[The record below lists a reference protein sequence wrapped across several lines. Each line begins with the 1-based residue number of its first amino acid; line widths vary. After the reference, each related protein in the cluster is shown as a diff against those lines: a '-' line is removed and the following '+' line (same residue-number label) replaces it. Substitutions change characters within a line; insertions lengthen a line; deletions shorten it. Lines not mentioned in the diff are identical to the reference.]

1 MGYRIL
7 LILIGLALSQPCFAQ
22 GKLELEF
29 PTWQAEEPG
38 YAEFWTEAVKAFEQ
52 SHPNVKINKYQV
64 PFREF
69 IDKMTVRFAAG
80 NPPQVAHLPTR
91 NLPSFAAQGWLMP
104 LDDLIAKTD
113 IRATYTKMAEEM
125 VWNGKTQGV
134 LLMGYGMMFFYNER
148 ILKEAGVAV
157 PTTEEELLKAI
168 QAATNVNKGLF
179 GWGTTTTDH
188 PQIYVDWASWATGL
202 GVSFYKE
209 HQYSFTDPAVV
220 RAIDRFRVA
229 AKHAPKGTST
239 EAMRQLFVDGKI
251 AMLRDGPW
259 VGAMLKKAPED
270 VRPFL
275 KMGLLPFPHNPGGT
289 SNSIHIPAKIDPERK
304 QLVWEFIQLLTIP
317 EWQAKYML
325 LTRSPAPR
333 RNALS
338 ERQQAE
344 QPELTLVAKSVSSA
358 VNLFPEIP
366 AARTNYNQIA
376 KLVGEAGI
384 RLVNSDRP
392 TADILKD
399 LQAELVRRVPLK

>member
-1 MGYRIL
+1 MRYRIL

-38 YAEFWTEAVKAFEQ
+38 NADFWNEAVKAFEQ
-52 SHPNVKINKYQV
+52 SHPSVKVNKYQV

-80 NPPQVAHLPTR
+80 NPPQIAHLPVR

-113 IRATYTKMAEEM
+113 IRATYTKMADEM
-125 VWNGKTQGV
+125 VWEGKTQGV
-134 LLMGYGMMFFYNER
+134 LLMGYGMMFYYNEK

-157 PTTEEELLKAI
+157 PKSEEELLKAI
-168 QAATNVNKGLF
+168 QAATNVNKGIF
-179 GWGTTTTDH
+179 GWGATTTDH
-188 PQIYVDWASWATGL
+188 PNIYVDWASWATGL
-202 GVSFYKE
+202 GVSLYKE
-209 HQYSFTDPAVV
+209 NQYNFTDPVVV

-270 VRPFL
+270 ARPFL
-275 KMGLLPFPHNPGGT
+275 KMGLLPFTHNPGGT

-304 QLVWEFIQLLTIP
+304 QLVWEFIQMLTTP
-317 EWQAKYML
+317 EWQARFML

-344 QPELTLVAKSVSSA
+344 QPELALVAKSVSTA
-358 VNLFPEIP
+358 VNLFPESP
-366 AARTNYNQIA
+366 GARTNYNQIA